1 MSLIYIIKYQ
11 IIYLSND
18 IYILMERYYQLAAS
32 EIVIIEIAIEI
43 AMEIAI

>member
-11 IIYLSND
+11 MIY

-43 AMEIAI
+43 AI